1 MEPADAPAEAP
12 AAAAAAAQPA
22 QPPADAAA
30 DSILQLPSAETH
42 DLVYCCKRCRRP
54 LFTPD
59 QLAGHEAGRHSFNYR
74 RAAKERA
81 NPGAS
86 AAGGSGGD
94 GGGAEDAGG
103 PSPCTSFFLSEALQW
118 MEEASSDVEGKL
130 TCPKCAT
137 RLGAVRWAGGQCS
150 CEWRLQRRYLR
161 LGVWLRPVPGR
172 AGRLTTAG
180 TPLPPM
186 PLIHPPACPQ
196 AARG

>member
-1 MEPADAPAEAP
+1 MEPAEA
-12 AAAAAAAQPA
+12 ATAAAQPA
-22 QPPADAAA
+22 QPPPADAA
-30 DSILQLPSAETH
+30 DSILHLPSAETH

-59 QLAGHEAGRHSFNYR
+59 QLASHEAGRHSFNYR

-86 AAGGSGGD
+86 AAGGDGD
-94 GGGAEDAGG
+94 GGADDAG
-103 PSPCTSFFLSEALQW
+103 PACTSFFLSEALQW

-150 CEWRLQRRYLR
+150 CECGAAGSRCGRSW
-161 LGVWLRPVPGR
+161 PGR
-172 AGRLTTAG
+172 YTRRRHACGRAHDRVLSAH
-180 TPLPPM
+180 PLPRW
-186 PLIHPPACPQ
+186 HYPQ